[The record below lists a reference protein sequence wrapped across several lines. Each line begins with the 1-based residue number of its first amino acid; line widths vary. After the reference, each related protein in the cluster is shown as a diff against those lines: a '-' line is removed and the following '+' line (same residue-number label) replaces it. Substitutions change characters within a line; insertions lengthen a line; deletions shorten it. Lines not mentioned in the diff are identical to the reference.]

1 MSLSETMKE
10 HMNAVRNVTGA
21 NELLSMEMA
30 TGALNTAKG
39 GLLPVHN
46 VLFDDHDDINN
57 YTEQG
62 QYLIRNIGSDI
73 AKRHDPCISNGWGSL
88 FVFKNDYYV
97 NQVMIDNN
105 LDPAVIYHRSK
116 NIVDNRPWTSWTK
129 LGGVIRNLLTT
140 IAPRTE
146 VVAC

>member
-1 MSLSETMKE
+1 MKS
-10 HMNAVRNVTGA
+10 HMDAVRGVTGA
-21 NELLSMEMA
+21 SGLLSMAMA

-57 YTEQG
+57 YTVQG
-62 QYLIRNIGSDI
+62 QYLIRNIGSDL

-116 NIVDNRPWTSWTK
+116 NIADNRPWSSWTK
-129 LGGVIRNLLTT
+129 LGGVIRSFLADVL
-140 IAPRTE
+140 PSRLE
-146 VVAC
+146 VAA